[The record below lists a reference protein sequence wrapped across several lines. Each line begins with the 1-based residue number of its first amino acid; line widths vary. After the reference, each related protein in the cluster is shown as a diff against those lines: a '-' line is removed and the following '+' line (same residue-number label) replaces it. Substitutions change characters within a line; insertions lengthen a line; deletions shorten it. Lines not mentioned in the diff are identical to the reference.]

1 MLSLIDKNE
10 SKRNAKS
17 EYNICLTKPSLWNKS
32 EPEPRS
38 SNLLDSIVKPNLT
51 RISTLP
57 GWLLGAPWPGA
68 CAANLSGGDLFSFS
82 LGSGCTTTQ
91 LAELGWFGGRFEY
104 NNNIYSHMN
113 LI

>member
-1 MLSLIDKNE
+1 M
-10 SKRNAKS
+10 
-17 EYNICLTKPSLWNKS
+17 NKC

-38 SNLLDSIVKPNLT
+38 SEPLDTIFKPNL

-57 GWLLGAPWPGA
+57 GQLLGAPWPGA

-91 LAELGWFGGRFEY
+91 LVRLGWFGGRFEY
-104 NNNIYSHMN
+104 SDDIIYKGRVYN
-113 LI
+113 LT